1 MKFSPMPQWG
11 YTCMYKMKSEFS
23 GHACMLSCVW
33 FFATPWTIAHQAP
46 LSMEF
51 SRQGHWSGLPFPS
64 PGDLP
69 DPWIELSYIGRQV
82 LYCLS
87 YQRNPYM
94 CIYYIYIC
102 NISHGA
108 DAKMIEMIQQW
119 GVPGIAFF
127 SQFTEES
134 MILGC
139 WLVSTEASLGRI
151 LEETDGLDKVRNV
164 EKIKLSQ
171 NSRASI
177 THPR

>member
-1 MKFSPMPQWG
+1 
-11 YTCMYKMKSEFS
+11 
-23 GHACMLSCVW
+23 
-33 FFATPWTIAHQAP
+33 
-46 LSMEF
+46 
-51 SRQGHWSGLPFPS
+51 
-64 PGDLP
+64 
-69 DPWIELSYIGRQV
+69 
-82 LYCLS
+82 
-87 YQRNPYM
+87 
-94 CIYYIYIC
+94 
-102 NISHGA
+102 
-108 DAKMIEMIQQW
+108 MIEMIQQW

-127 SQFTEES
+127 SQFTEGS

>member
-1 MKFSPMPQWG
+1 MHAQLCLILCDPMDYSPPG
-11 YTCMYKMKSEFS
+11 SS
-23 GHACMLSCVW
+23 VHGIL
-33 FFATPWTIAHQAP
+33 QARTLEWVAIP
-46 LSMEF
+46 F
-51 SRQGHWSGLPFPS
+51 SRGSSWPMDWTLLHWQAGSLLSELPGKP
-64 PGDLP
+64 
-69 DPWIELSYIGRQV
+69 IYVYI
-82 LYCLS
+82 LH
-87 YQRNPYM
+87 
-94 CIYYIYIC
+94 IYIC

-119 GVPGIAFF
+119 GVPGITFF